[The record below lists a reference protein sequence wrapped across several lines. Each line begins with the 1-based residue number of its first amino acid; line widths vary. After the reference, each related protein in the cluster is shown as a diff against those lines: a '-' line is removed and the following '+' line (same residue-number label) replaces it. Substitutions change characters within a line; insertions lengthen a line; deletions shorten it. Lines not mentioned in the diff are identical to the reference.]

1 MKMRTASAAFLVTL
15 LVAATHT
22 AVRANAIVMV
32 VNNDGPNEGFNDPT
46 PRAPIGGNT
55 GTTLGQQR
63 LIAFQFAASKWG
75 ATLDSP
81 VPIVVR
87 GNFDPLTCTPTGA
100 TLGAAGSPFIFA
112 NFGSVGLSPGPVGQ
126 DLWHG
131 SAIADKR
138 AGADLN
144 PGVRD
149 ITAQFNSNLNGNPAC
164 LGGRGFYMGLDA
176 NHGTDIDLVAVLL
189 HEFGHGMGFQQFA
202 SVTTGARPALPGTDG
217 FDDIYNV
224 HIYDNTQQKFWPQMT
239 NAERA
244 ASAINPRNVVF
255 DGSEVDAAVPSVLAP
270 GTPLLTI
277 ASPASIAGIYQVGTA
292 QFGAPL
298 SSPGVTGQVV
308 VGLDAANVTGPLT
321 TDACTALT
329 NAAAVAGNIALVDRG
344 TCGFAI
350 KALNVQNAGAI
361 AMIVANNVAGGPPA
375 GMAGVDPTVTI
386 PSVLITL
393 ADANNI
399 KGAVAAGP
407 VTANVGVNLAVF
419 SGADAHGFALLY
431 TPNPVQGGSTIS
443 HWDTIAFPNQLM
455 EPAINGDL
463 THSVQPPQDLT
474 LPLLRDVGWFP
485 DTDIDGLAND
495 LDACSASNFETTV
508 TIDGE
513 STGVANVLFTS
524 GCTISDLIGNVAAA
538 ATNHGRFVSQMNVLL
553 QALEDAGIITKD
565 ESKRM
570 HNLVAHADTP

>member
-1 MKMRTASAAFLVTL
+1 MKMHKAFAAALAVL
-15 LVAATHT
+15 LVAATT
-22 AVRANAIVMV
+22 NTVRANAV
-32 VNNDGPNEGFNDPT
+32 VIIINNDGPNEGFNDPT

-63 LIAFQFAASKWG
+63 LIAFQYAADKWG
-75 ATLDSP
+75 DTLDSP
-81 VPIVVR
+81 VPIIVR
-87 GNFDPLTCTPTGA
+87 ANFDPLTCTATGA

-112 NFGSVGLSPGPVGQ
+112 NFPQAGLSPGPVGPN
-126 DLWHG
+126 LWHG

-138 AGADLN
+138 AGGDLN

-149 ITAQFNSNLNGNPAC
+149 ITATFNSLLNGNPAC
-164 LGGRGFYMGLDA
+164 LGGRGWYLGLDA

-202 SVTTGARPALPGTDG
+202 NVSTGARPALPGTDG
-217 FDDIYNV
+217 WDDIYNV
-224 HIYDNTQQKFWPQMT
+224 HIFDNTQQKYWPQMT

-244 ASAINPRNVVF
+244 ASSINPRNVVF
-255 DGSEVDAAVPSVLAP
+255 DGPEVGAAVPSVLAP
-270 GTPLLTI
+270 GTPLLTV

-298 SSPGVTGQVV
+298 SSPGVSGQIVA
-308 VGLDAANVTGPLT
+308 GLDAANAAGPSS

-329 NAAAVAGNIALVDRG
+329 NGAAVAGKIALVDRG
-344 TCGFAI
+344 TCGFGV
-350 KALNVQNAGAI
+350 KAVNVQNAGAI
-361 AMIVANNVAGGPPA
+361 TMIVANNVAGGPPG
-375 GMAGVDPTVTI
+375 GMAGVDPNVTI
-386 PSVLITL
+386 PSILISL
-393 ADANNI
+393 ADANAI
-399 KGAVAAGP
+399 KAALAGG
-407 VTANVGVNLAVF
+407 VTGTLGVNLAVL

-431 TPNPVQGGSTIS
+431 TPNPVAPGSTIS

-463 THSVQPPQDLT
+463 THSLKPPQDLT

-485 DTDIDGLAND
+485 DTDVDGLAND
-495 LDACSASNFETTV
+495 LDACPASSFETTV

-524 GCTISDLIGNVAAA
+524 GCTISDLINNVAGAA
-538 ATNHGRFVSQMNVLL
+538 SNHGQFVSQMNVLL
-553 QALEDAGIITKD
+553 KALEDAGIITKAD
-565 ESKRM
+565 SKRM
-570 HNLVAHADTP
+570 HDLTAHANIP